1 MEAGSLVRLGRSARS
16 PLLVVN
22 LYTHNEYTESDETT
36 VATDVAKAGGSSGM
50 SRLESQMS
58 QMFEEM
64 KPHARHRISGC
75 RREKKF
81 KHEAGL
87 KRATLNEHME
97 PQVPVGKT
105 SAAGQGIRRP
115 GHPSQECARNA
126 ESFWMPPKSVATSAA
141 TYPSLEITE
150 YM

>member
-1 MEAGSLVRLGRSARS
+1 MG
-16 PLLVVN
+16 
-22 LYTHNEYTESDETT
+22 TESDETT
-36 VATDVAKAGGSSGM
+36 VATDVAKAGSSSSGM
-50 SRLESQMS
+50 SHLESQMS

-64 KPHARHRISGC
+64 KPHARHWISGC

-115 GHPSQECARNA
+115 DHPSPGVRQERVTNA
-126 ESFWMPPKSVATSAA
+126 GSLAIGWMSVATSAA

-150 YM
+150 YMYREHVLGCSG

>member
-1 MEAGSLVRLGRSARS
+1 MEAGSVVSLGHSARS

-36 VATDVAKAGGSSGM
+36 VATDVAEAGGSSGM

-64 KPHARHRISGC
+64 KPHARHWISGC

-97 PQVPVGKT
+97 P
-105 SAAGQGIRRP
+105 R
-115 GHPSQECARNA
+115 
-126 ESFWMPPKSVATSAA
+126 
-141 TYPSLEITE
+141 SL
-150 YM
+150 

>member
-1 MEAGSLVRLGRSARS
+1 
-16 PLLVVN
+16 
-22 LYTHNEYTESDETT
+22 
-36 VATDVAKAGGSSGM
+36 
-50 SRLESQMS
+50 MS

-75 RREKKF
+75 RQEKKL
-81 KHEAGL
+81 KEHEAGL

-115 GHPSQECARNA
+115 GPLPQECARNA
-126 ESFWMPPKSVATSAA
+126 GSFWMPPRGG
-141 TYPSLEITE
+141 YRILC
-150 YM
+150 

>member
-1 MEAGSLVRLGRSARS
+1 
-16 PLLVVN
+16 
-22 LYTHNEYTESDETT
+22 
-36 VATDVAKAGGSSGM
+36 M

-64 KPHARHRISGC
+64 KPHARHWISGC
-75 RREKKF
+75 RREIKF

-87 KRATLNEHME
+87 KRARLNEHME

-115 GHPSQECARNA
+115 GHPSPGVPQERVTNA
-126 ESFWMPPKSVATSAA
+126 GSLAMHWLDVRGNFSCNVSFIRDYGVHVESTCLGAMVNLANIIPCILNVLRQGYVLP
-141 TYPSLEITE
+141 
-150 YM
+150 